1 MSTRSQQQR
10 TIELLARDAQV
21 PVSEVAALYENSHA
35 QLAAGARIRG
45 FLGIFAM
52 RNVRK
57 LLRQRKPL
65 EAG

>member
-1 MSTRSQQQR
+1 MSTRSQQQH
-10 TIELLARDAQV
+10 TIER
-21 PVSEVAALYENSHA
+21 
-35 QLAAGARIRG
+35 ARIRG

-57 LLRQRKPL
+57 LLGQRKPL